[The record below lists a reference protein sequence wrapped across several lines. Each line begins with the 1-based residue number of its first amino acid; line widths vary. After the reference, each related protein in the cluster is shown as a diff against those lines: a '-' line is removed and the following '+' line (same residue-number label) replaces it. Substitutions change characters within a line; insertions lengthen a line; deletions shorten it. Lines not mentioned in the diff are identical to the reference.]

1 MLQILESKLNGMIY
15 TGTCIVVGVTDI
27 IKDIRIGLV
36 NSTTNPMVQYPIPV
50 AKPIQKG
57 VEYQLQMEILIL
69 FVVEYCWLIFRS
81 KYSIITK
88 QGFHE
93 QFHC

>member
-1 MLQILESKLNGMIY
+1 MWAEITRPLSDGITDTVNLTLKDDG
-15 TGTCIVVGVTDI
+15 VVTDI

-69 FVVEYCWLIFRS
+69 FVVEFLSMAVWKLLKIN
-81 KYSIITK
+81 
-88 QGFHE
+88 
-93 QFHC
+93 

>member
-1 MLQILESKLNGMIY
+1 MRQILESKLNGMIY
-15 TGTCIVVGVTDI
+15 TGTCIVVGVTDM

-36 NSTTNPMVQYPIPV
+36 NSKTNPMVQYPIPV

-69 FVVEYCWLIFRS
+69 FVVEFLSMAAWKLLKIN
-81 KYSIITK
+81 
-88 QGFHE
+88 
-93 QFHC
+93 